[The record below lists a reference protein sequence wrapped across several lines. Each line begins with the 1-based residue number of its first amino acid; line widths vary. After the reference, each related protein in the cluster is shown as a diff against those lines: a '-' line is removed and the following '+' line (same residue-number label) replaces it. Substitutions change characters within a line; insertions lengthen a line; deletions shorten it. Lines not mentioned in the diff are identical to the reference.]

1 MAIFINITA
10 EPLYVS
16 RRKLRR
22 TRHVSSRRPNK
33 GFDFLGGLRGAL
45 RQLLRHNGKSLARG

>member
-1 MAIFINITA
+1 MDITA

-16 RRKLRR
+16 CRKLRR
-22 TRHVSSRRPNK
+22 ARHVSSRRPNK
-33 GFDFLGGLRGAL
+33 GLDFLGGLRGAL